1 MRKTLIA
8 GNWKMN
14 KTPEEGVAF
23 VNELKENFPKTDA
36 EVLITPTAIAIQA
49 MQKAAEGSDIQI
61 GAQNAHFEDAGAF
74 TGEVSAD
81 SLAQI
86 GVPYVIIG
94 HSERRDIF
102 HETDEDVNKKAKAIL
117 NHGMVPIICVGES
130 LETREEGKDQEWVAG
145 QVKAALE
152 GLSEAEVA
160 KSVIAYEPIW
170 AIGTGKTASA
180 DDAEKMIAHIREV
193 VFEVAGKEASDN
205 VRILYGGSVK
215 PANVAEL
222 LAKENINGALV
233 GGASLE
239 VDSYIGL
246 LTGGVK

>member
-1 MRKTLIA
+1 MRQPLIA

-23 VNELKENFPKTDA
+23 INELKENFPKTDA
-36 EVLITPTAIAIQA
+36 EAVITPTALAITA
-49 MQKAAEGSDIQI
+49 MQEAAKGTDIKI

-74 TGEVSAD
+74 TGEISPQ
-81 SLAQI
+81 SLASI
-86 GVPYVIIG
+86 EVPYVIVG

-102 HETDEDVNKKAKAIL
+102 HETDEDVNKKTKAIL
-117 NHGMVPIICVGES
+117 DHGMTPIICVGES
-130 LETREEGKDQEWVAG
+130 LETREAGKDQEWVAG
-145 QVKAALE
+145 QVKAALAN
-152 GLSEAEVA
+152 LSDEEVS
-160 KSVIAYEPIW
+160 KIVIAYEPVW

-180 DDAEKMIAHIREV
+180 DDAETMIAHIREV
-193 VFEVAGKEASDN
+193 VFEVAGQEASDA

-222 LAKENINGALV
+222 LAKDNIDGALV

-239 VDSYIGL
+239 VDSYTAL
-246 LTGGVK
+246 LTGGVA